1 MTSAGLR
8 YYFSVLENRMK
19 IGYRRIGD
27 WKGGNE
33 KVKPALSNYES
44 PTPEAF

>member
-1 MTSAGLR
+1 AGLM

-19 IGYRRIGD
+19 IGYRRIGLERR
-27 WKGGNE
+27 KSE

-44 PTPEAF
+44 PTSEAF